1 MTNRTA
7 PPTLPG
13 ANRKKQAMADRSRT
27 LPTPTPDQRRV
38 AAENF
43 ERARQVLQTGNFD
56 YGISLLLLCCKLDP
70 ANFPFRQTLRKAQK
84 EKYGNNLRGSRF
96 AFFSTPRFKAK
107 VKTAKA
113 QGDYARVLEHAE
125 AVLTRNPWDA
135 GTQMDMAEAFDA
147 LGLLDLA
154 VYTLDQARQKYP
166 DDATLNRALARL
178 FEKRGDFTKA
188 IALWQLVQ
196 QANPKDVEAAHKAK
210 NLAASETIAR
220 GGYQETLSGTKES
233 PVVGRME
240 EAAIE
245 KQDKVSRD
253 AKALHKRIEA
263 DPTAPDLYVQ
273 LAGAYRR
280 QGHHDRARAVLL
292 QGQGPTG
299 NHFKLQMELLEL
311 DLLPLRDNLDK
322 AEAKLRAIQAR
333 GADEDPA
340 DDEPTEADVKKLR
353 GQLQREITARE
364 AELLRTKAERFP
376 AETGHRLELGVRL
389 LKLDKVEEAIAELQV
404 ARRDDR
410 LKGKASL
417 YLGLCFRKRNNWRL
431 AQRNFE
437 EALPMLTAATDE
449 PTRKEVLYQ
458 LATGLAEHGELPQA
472 LDLGHELANID
483 FGYRNIGK
491 MLDEWHGQAQQV

>member
-1 MTNRTA
+1 MMNPSA
-7 PPTLPG
+7 PPLPG
-13 ANRKKQAMADRSRT
+13 AKRKKQAMADRSRT
-27 LPTPTPDQRRV
+27 VPSPTPEQRRV
-38 AAENF
+38 TAENF
-43 ERARQVLQTGNFD
+43 ERARQVIQTGNFD
-56 YGISLLLLCCKLDP
+56 YAIQLLLLCCKLDP
-70 ANFPFRQTLRKAQK
+70 ANFPFRQALRKAQK

-113 QGDYARVLEHAE
+113 QGDYVKVLEHAE
-125 AVLTRNPWDA
+125 AVLSRNPWDS

-188 IALWQLVQ
+188 IGLWQLVQ
-196 QANPKDVEAAHKAK
+196 KANPKDVEAAHKAK
-210 NLAASETIAR
+210 DLAASETIAR
-220 GGYQETLSGTKES
+220 GGYQESVSGTKDS

-240 EAAIE
+240 EAAVE
-245 KQDKVSRD
+245 KQDKVGREAS
-253 AKALHKRIEA
+253 ALVKRIAA
-263 DPTAPDLYVQ
+263 DPTGPELYIQ
-273 LAGAYRR
+273 LSGVYRR
-280 QGHHDRARAVLL
+280 QGKLDRARAALL

-299 NHFKLQMELLEL
+299 NHFKLQLELLEL
-311 DLLPLRDNLDK
+311 DLQPLRDNLDQV
-322 AEAKLRAIQAR
+322 EAKLRKWQAR
-333 GADEDPA
+333 SADDEPA
-340 DDEPTEADVKKLR
+340 DDEPTEAELRKLR
-353 GQLQREITARE
+353 TQLQREITARE

-376 AETGHRLELGVRL
+376 AETGHRLELGLRL

-417 YLGLCFRKRNNWRL
+417 FLGLCFRKRNNWRL

-437 EALPMLTAATDE
+437 EALPLLTTTADE

-472 LDLGHELANID
+472 MDLGHELANID
-483 FGYRNIGK
+483 FGYKNIGK
-491 MLDEWHGQAQQV
+491 MLDDWHTQAQEV

>member
-1 MTNRTA
+1 MTTRTA
-7 PPTLPG
+7 PAPLPG
-13 ANRKKQAMADRSRT
+13 ANRKTPPMADRSRAVPP
-27 LPTPTPDQRRV
+27 LTPDQRRI

-56 YGISLLLLCCKLDP
+56 YGIQLLLLCCKLDP
-70 ANFPFRQTLRKAQK
+70 ANFPFRQALRKAQK

-107 VKTAKA
+107 VKTSKA
-113 QGDYARVLEHAE
+113 QGDYVKVLEHAE
-125 AVLTRNPWDA
+125 SVFSRNPWDM
-135 GTQMDMAEAFDA
+135 GTSMDMAEAFDA

-154 VYTLDQARQKYP
+154 VYTLDQSRQKYP

-188 IALWQLVQ
+188 ISLWQLVQ

-210 NLAASETIAR
+210 DLAASETIAR
-220 GGYQETLSGTKES
+220 GGYQESISGTKDS
-233 PVVGRME
+233 PVLGRME

-245 KQDKVSRD
+245 KQDKVGREASV
-253 AKALHKRIEA
+253 LLKRIEA
-263 DPTAPDLYVQ
+263 DPTGPELYVQ
-273 LAGAYRR
+273 LSGVYRR
-280 QGHHDRARAVLL
+280 QGNLERARAALL

-311 DLLPLRDNLDK
+311 DLQPLRDNLDK
-322 AEAKLRAIQAR
+322 AEAKLRKLQAR
-333 GADEDPA
+333 PANDDTADE
-340 DDEPTEADVKKLR
+340 EPTLVELTKLR
-353 GQLQREITARE
+353 AKIQREIVARE
-364 AELLRTKAERFP
+364 AELLRAKAERYP
-376 AETGHRLELGVRL
+376 NEIGHRLDLGVRL
-389 LKLDKVEEAIAELQV
+389 LKLDKIDEAIEELQK

-437 EALPMLTAATDE
+437 EALPLLTSTADE
-449 PTRKEVLYQ
+449 STRKEVLFQ
-458 LATGLAEHGELPQA
+458 LATGSAENGELPRA
-472 LDLGHELANID
+472 MDLGHELANID
-483 FGYRNIGK
+483 FAYKNIGK
-491 MLDEWHGQAQQV
+491 LLDEWHTQTQQA